1 MYEYGDIFL
10 SGYAVLWTLFLIL
23 MLAVNIHLRQNAEE
37 RLTLAIAGINEG
49 VWDWNRVTDK
59 VFYSPRWKEIIGYRD
74 EELPN
79 KLEEWK
85 KRIHPDD
92 LERVLG
98 VNDLMYTD
106 LEAVHFE
113 AEYRLLHKDG
123 SYRWI
128 LGRGTCLRDKDGK
141 PYRMVG
147 AHADIT
153 ERKLMEEELIM
164 ARDEALGASTAKS
177 EFLANMSHEI
187 RTPLN
192 GMLGMLQLLEAS
204 RLTEEQ
210 NSYVR
215 MAADSGRRLTGLL
228 TDILELSRLE
238 AGKLDKEE
246 RVFGLGE
253 VREATLGLFSRD
265 GRNKGLELE
274 FMLDPALPGSLLG
287 NESRLR
293 QILFNLVGN
302 AVKFTTEGGVR
313 VSARLLTS
321 GGQTLRVLFSVEDDG
336 PGIPDELLGR
346 IFEPFVQGETSY
358 VRNHQGA
365 GLGLPIVKRLVRMM
379 GGTLAIDNGGRGL
392 SVCFAL
398 PFRRV
403 EAVCPEREEGTCPC
417 LTGLRILLAEDDP
430 VSMLAVSRMLERAG
444 HCIHTAV
451 DGLRALERARAE
463 DFDVVLMDVQMP
475 VMDGMEAT
483 RRLRADEA
491 LAGRIRVPVIA
502 MTAYAMEGD
511 RERILAAG
519 MTDYVPKPVNWKV
532 LNAAIARCMHGSGK
546 GRENGSTGA

>member
-23 MLAVNIHLRQNAEE
+23 MLAVNIHLRQKAEE
-37 RLTLAIAGINEG
+37 RLALAIAGTNEG

-92 LERVLG
+92 LGRVLG
-98 VNDLMYTD
+98 VNDLMYSD

-113 AEYRLLHKDG
+113 VEYRLLHKDG

-210 NSYVR
+210 ISYVR

-246 RVFGLGE
+246 RVFGLAE

-265 GRNKGLELE
+265 VRNKGLELE
-274 FMLDPALPGSLLG
+274 FMLDPALPGNLLG

-321 GGQTLRVLFSVEDDG
+321 GGQALRVLFSVEDDG
-336 PGIPDELLGR
+336 PGIPDDLLGR

-379 GGTLAIDNGGRGL
+379 GGTLAVDNGGRGL
-392 SVCFAL
+392 SVCFML

-403 EAVCPEREEGTCPC
+403 EVVGPEREEGTCPC

-463 DFDVVLMDVQMP
+463 EFDVVLMDVQMP

-519 MTDYVPKPVNWKV
+519 MTDYVPKPVNWKA
-532 LNAAIARCMHGSGK
+532 LNAAIVRCVQGSGK
-546 GRENGSTGA
+546 GRENGSAGA

>member
-23 MLAVNIHLRQNAEE
+23 MLAVNIHLRQKAEE
-37 RLTLAIAGINEG
+37 RLALAIAGTNEG

-92 LERVLG
+92 LGRVLG
-98 VNDLMYTD
+98 VNDLMYSD
-106 LEAVHFE
+106 LEAAHFE
-113 AEYRLLHKDG
+113 VEYRLLHKDG

-210 NSYVR
+210 ISYVR

-246 RVFGLGE
+246 RVFGLAE

-265 GRNKGLELE
+265 VRNKGLELE
-274 FMLDPALPGSLLG
+274 FMLDPALPGNLLG

-302 AVKFTTEGGVR
+302 AVKFATEGGVR
-313 VSARLLTS
+313 VSARLLTR
-321 GGQTLRVLFSVEDDG
+321 GGQALRVLFSVEDDG
-336 PGIPDELLGR
+336 PGIPDDLLGR

-379 GGTLAIDNGGRGL
+379 GGTLAVDNGGRGL
-392 SVCFAL
+392 SVCFML

-403 EAVCPEREEGTCPC
+403 EVVGPEREEGTCPC

-463 DFDVVLMDVQMP
+463 EFDVVLMDVQMP

-519 MTDYVPKPVNWKV
+519 MTDYVPKPVNWKA
-532 LNAAIARCMHGSGK
+532 LDAAIARCVQGSGK
-546 GRENGSTGA
+546 GRENGSAGA

>member
-265 GRNKGLELE
+265 VRNKGLELE

-313 VSARLLTS
+313 LLFQQNTVVKLKRS
-321 GGQTLRVLFSVEDDG
+321 FDSLKQLVL
-336 PGIPDELLGR
+336 
-346 IFEPFVQGETSY
+346 
-358 VRNHQGA
+358 
-365 GLGLPIVKRLVRMM
+365 
-379 GGTLAIDNGGRGL
+379 
-392 SVCFAL
+392 
-398 PFRRV
+398 
-403 EAVCPEREEGTCPC
+403 
-417 LTGLRILLAEDDP
+417 
-430 VSMLAVSRMLERAG
+430 
-444 HCIHTAV
+444 CI
-451 DGLRALERARAE
+451 
-463 DFDVVLMDVQMP
+463 
-475 VMDGMEAT
+475 
-483 RRLRADEA
+483 
-491 LAGRIRVPVIA
+491 
-502 MTAYAMEGD
+502 
-511 RERILAAG
+511 
-519 MTDYVPKPVNWKV
+519 
-532 LNAAIARCMHGSGK
+532 
-546 GRENGSTGA
+546 

>member
-23 MLAVNIHLRQNAEE
+23 MLAVNIHLRQKAEE
-37 RLTLAIAGINEG
+37 RLALAIAGTNEG

-92 LERVLG
+92 LGRVLG
-98 VNDLMYTD
+98 VNDLMYSD
-106 LEAVHFE
+106 LEAAHFE
-113 AEYRLLHKDG
+113 VEYRLLHKDG

-210 NSYVR
+210 ISYVR

-246 RVFGLGE
+246 RVFGLAE

-265 GRNKGLELE
+265 VRNKGLELE
-274 FMLDPALPGSLLG
+274 FMLDPALPGNLLG

-321 GGQTLRVLFSVEDDG
+321 GGQALRVLFSVEDDG
-336 PGIPDELLGR
+336 PGIPDDLLGR

-379 GGTLAIDNGGRGL
+379 GGTLAVDNGGRGL
-392 SVCFAL
+392 SVCFML

-403 EAVCPEREEGTCPC
+403 EVVGPEREEGTCPC

-463 DFDVVLMDVQMP
+463 EFDVVLMDVQMP

-483 RRLRADEA
+483 RRLRADET

-519 MTDYVPKPVNWKV
+519 MTDYVPKPVNWKA
-532 LNAAIARCMHGSGK
+532 LDAAIVRCVQDSGK
-546 GRENGSTGA
+546 GRENGSAGA